1 MKHLY
6 RFIISSTIL
15 LLANQFLF
23 SQSNNTLTISQLT
36 IGGELEQR
44 IISNTERLEKIDYS
58 TNKLGTINEKKGVTI
73 ANFGLL
79 IQALSAQADIQ
90 KKAPNLLKSYWV
102 NYSDLAN
109 ELGYFGDILPDNQVN
124 EAQLAANGLMLSAL
138 SQNFKN
144 TNDSLA
150 IERANAIIDNLVMPT
165 QTHYASYWA
174 EKNLEKNDSLSQLPK
189 NWQFSTNNGDIFI
202 LLDGLINIYT
212 VNKRAVLLPIINQL
226 ISAFNDKRTN
236 DSTVSLLDTLHGI
249 KACTQYASLTDNKPL
264 LLKISKA
271 YSNII
276 DSLSTTN
283 HEIFIK
289 NESATNSAL
298 TALTFCCAYELWNA
312 TKQIKYL
319 EDAQLIYYN
328 ALAFEQRYNGG
339 FGNQSITQPKDL
351 FLQVNQFE
359 SVYEGNLYGMLALG
373 YLAKNII
380 TTSNQKIFL
389 TTYQTADYIYSF
401 KKQHISLSVETQ
413 YPFSNLINIG
423 ILQTSALPI
432 SVSFPE
438 FSFLKIN
445 VITLNGKKIPFIKKD
460 GFANISTRLKKG
472 DKLTIELERKFWQ
485 QKVNNNTAYY
495 HGPLLLSKNTNDTT
509 DSLQIKT
516 ITLTQEGKYQTDTNI
531 ILVPVYHL
539 LDTAITEK
547 PQYNTQILFK

>member
-1 MKHLY
+1 VKHLY

-102 NYSDLAN
+102 NYADLAN

-124 EAQLAANGLMLSAL
+124 ESQLAANGLMLSAL
-138 SQNFKN
+138 SQNFKH

-165 QTHYASYWA
+165 QTHYTSYWA
-174 EKNLEKNDSLSQLPK
+174 EKNLEKNDSLAQQPK
-189 NWQFSTNNGDIFI
+189 HWQFSANNGDIFI

-236 DSTVSLLDTLHGI
+236 DSTVSLLATLHGI

-423 ILQTSALPI
+423 ILQASALPI

-472 DKLTIELERKFWQ
+472 DKLTIELDRKFWQ

-495 HGPLLLSKNTNDTT
+495 HGPLLLSKNTNEAT

-531 ILVPVYHL
+531 TLAPVYHL
-539 LDTAITEK
+539 LDTAITDK